1 MRDEPICMV
10 GSAYR
15 GHVLPKCYP
24 YAMQVGRNVRHIGVV
39 SALKPYKSGNMAHE
53 GLRFEHVSA
62 WASAG
67 LGFAH
72 VNGRSMHEIHAA
84 RRCLVPHPPP
94 IADRSRY
101 VAFLGT

>member
-1 MRDEPICMV
+1 MRDEPICTV

-62 WASAG
+62 WAPAG

-72 VNGRSMHEIHAA
+72 VNGR
-84 RRCLVPHPPP
+84 
-94 IADRSRY
+94 
-101 VAFLGT
+101 